1 MIAPWPLP
9 REVEKW
15 EDEKTAQFNL
25 IQEVIRAIR
34 NLRAEKNIKPA
45 TKIPATLVSVEAAD
59 TLRQQADTLCALA
72 GIDVGKLQIHE
83 ALKNKPEDHNVLVVE
98 SINIYL
104 PLTGMVDISEERSRL
119 ERKLGETKSQI
130 DRLTKLLDGPFAQKA
145 PPEVVGKER
154 EKLAQ
159 YQKTADQINHQLD
172 EL

>member
-1 MIAPWPLP
+1 V

-15 EDEKTAQFNL
+15 EAMKTTEFNL
-25 IQEVIRAIR
+25 VQEVIRAVR
-34 NLRAEKNIKPA
+34 NLRSEKNIKPA
-45 TKIPATLVSVEAAD
+45 VKISATIESAEAAD
-59 TLRQQADTLCALA
+59 TLRRQADTLCALA
-72 GIDVGKLQIHE
+72 GIDADKLQIHE
-83 ALKNKPEDHNVLVVE
+83 KLEGIPEDHNVLVVG

-119 ERKLGETKSQI
+119 ERKLVETQSQI

-154 EKLAQ
+154 DKLAQ
-159 YQKTADQINHQLD
+159 YQKTADQINNQLD

>member
-15 EDEKTAQFNL
+15 EAEKTTQFNL
-25 IQEVIRAIR
+25 VQEVIRAIR

-45 TKIPATLVSVEAAD
+45 TKIPATIVSTDAAGI
-59 TLRQQADTLCALA
+59 LLQQADTICALA
-72 GIDVGKLQIHE
+72 GIDADKLQIHE
-83 ALKNKPEDHNVLVVE
+83 SLERKPEDHNVLVVE

-119 ERKLGETKSQI
+119 ERKLGETLSQI
-130 DRLTKLLDGPFAQKA
+130 DRLTKLLDSPFAQKA
-145 PPEVVGKER
+145 PPEVVDKER

-159 YQKTADQINHQLD
+159 FQKTADQINHQLD